1 MQEWCI
7 PEVSA
12 EFVAPMEDLLDL
24 YAEPYDPARPVIC
37 FDESP
42 KQLIGEVREPMPPQP
57 GAPARQDTEYKRNG
71 VRNLMMICEPKRGW
85 RDVLIMQRR
94 TKIDFAHAMR
104 HIIECYPDAE
114 VIRVVLDNL
123 NTHKT
128 ASLYEAFAPEEA
140 RAIARKL
147 EFHYTPKHGSWLN
160 IAELELAVLSNMCLS
175 QRIADEETLRREVEA
190 NVRERNAKAI
200 PIKWKFSTQDA
211 RRKLARLYP
220 CVST

>member
-1 MQEWCI
+1 
-7 PEVSA
+7 
-12 EFVAPMEDLLDL
+12 MEDLLDL
-24 YAEPYDPARPVIC
+24 YAEPYDPVRPVVC

-42 KQLIGEVREPMPPQP
+42 KQLIGEVREPIPPQP

-104 HIIECYPDAE
+104 HIVECYPDAE

>member
-42 KQLIGEVREPMPPQP
+42 KQLIGEVREPIPPQP

-104 HIIECYPDAE
+104 HIVECYPDAE

>member
-1 MQEWCI
+1 
-7 PEVSA
+7 
-12 EFVAPMEDLLDL
+12 MEDLLDL
-24 YAEPYDPARPVIC
+24 YAEPYDPVRPVIC

-104 HIIECYPDAE
+104 HIVECYPDAE

-220 CVST
+220 RVST